1 MKYVI
6 IFGRKRESL
15 GKASTKGLRYSYK
28 VPCVLYYKKKENI
41 CFSTSLESLRKIVST
56 PRSYTV
62 IIEWEE
68 EEKTEAVFKE
78 VQYHPIESDIILHA
92 DFCQLNTTKLIV
104 MPVPIKPIGCSFG
117 IAQGGNLR
125 LMLRKLRVKALP
137 KNIPDNFEIDISF
150 LGLGDRVY
158 IKDLLIDNYIF
169 MHSKDTV
176 ILTIKS

>member
-6 IFGRKRESL
+6 IPGRKRESL
-15 GKASTKGLRYSYK
+15 GKASTKVLRYSYK
-28 VPCVLYYKKKENI
+28 VPCVLYYKKIENI
-41 CFSTSLESLRKIVST
+41 FFSTSRESFRKIVST

-68 EEKTEAVFKE
+68 GEKTEAVFKE
-78 VQYHPIESDIILHA
+78 VQYHPISDIILHA

-104 MPVPIKPIGCSFG
+104 MPVPIKPIGRSIG
-117 IAQGGNLR
+117 ISQGGNLR
-125 LMLRKLRVKALP
+125 IMLRKLRVKALP
-137 KNIPDNFEIDISF
+137 KNIPDNFDIDISF

-158 IKDLLIDNYIF
+158 IKDILNDNYIF

>member
-1 MKYVI
+1 MKKI
-6 IFGRKRESL
+6 IIYGRKRESL
-15 GKASTKGLRYSYK
+15 GKLSTNALRYYDK
-28 VPCVLYYKKKENI
+28 VPCVLYYREKENI
-41 CFSTSLESLRKIVST
+41 FFSTSLNSFRKIVYT

-68 EEKTEAVFKE
+68 GEKTEAILKE
-78 VQYHPIESDIILHA
+78 IQFHPVSDIILHA
-92 DFCQLNTTKLIV
+92 DFCPLNPTKLIV
-104 MPVPIKPIGCSFG
+104 MPVPIKTIGRSLG
-117 IAQGGNLR
+117 ISQGGNLR

-137 KNIPDNFEIDISF
+137 KNIPDHFEIDISF

-158 IKDLLIDNYIF
+158 IKDILNDNYIF